1 MTQHELEARI
11 KRLEDIEEIKN
22 LQARYCYFIDTL
34 QMDKVPD
41 LFAENFIAEYVPM
54 ATFKT
59 RAELMQF
66 LKGADEG
73 SSMMCHQAMTP
84 LIEVDGDKATGTWY
98 LFGPFTNYLPKGE
111 VANWVQGRYDNDYV
125 REDGKWKFSHLRFKF
140 NIQSPYEDGW
150 VKKRMML
157 RSE

>member
-11 KRLEDIEEIKN
+11 RKIEDIEEIKN
-22 LQARYCYFIDTL
+22 LQARYCYLIDTL
-34 QMDKVPD
+34 QGEKVLD
-41 LFAENFIAEYVPM
+41 LFADKFTAEYVPL
-54 ATFKT
+54 ATYTTK
-59 RAELMQF
+59 AELLEF
-66 LKGADEG
+66 LNGAGKGT
-73 SSMMCHQAMTP
+73 SMMCHQAMTP

-98 LFGPFTNYLPKGE
+98 LFGPFTNRMPKGE

-150 VKKRMML
+150 VKTRMML
-157 RSE
+157 G